1 MRAACGAHRA
11 ATHGRPVSLLA
22 RLADALATRRVATRH
37 LAARANDVGTAR
49 TFRTP
54 HGRAM
59 GSPDSGDGRAASSL
73 EGSAAPR
80 STVAARAASTGP
92 ASGERET
99 HRPSP
104 TNASSSS
111 GMEQSHEEENDFK
124 ALKIPL
130 DPALAVASMLKLEA
144 EGWKFHQLRREV
156 AETLDRAS
164 TNAPTFVAT
173 SLEILLERR
182 ASKARDANAAD
193 PLAHVLLECLA
204 KSKAPR
210 ETVNRP
216 QFDERVTIKHS
227 RFTESRDR
235 AVASK
240 LIARSMRAYADTETE
255 TLTETALEPRA
266 LVRVAE
272 TYGVDVSD
280 LHEACVVCDANRSDD
295 GDLRTNAHKTDADEL
310 IHAYVSSLFAS
321 GAHGP
326 AVHLTTH
333 FLLRRFVSD
342 AVLRQLVANHQFDL
356 AFTLAERSS
365 KATRVELI
373 EICVATNEH
382 AGYRAAW
389 HAARDFRLEDEFPLV
404 KQRYFE
410 STIARMVEKGQSEA
424 ALRYAGDDTQL
435 RHAVVQRLIEAGDAV
450 TAAEYAGRIG
460 LDVSSDGDGVLGAG
474 ALKTLD
480 CFSAENIEAARR
492 ARRDAHLQLPDAV
505 ARAVTFVDD
514 ATGLA
519 AAYEALKN
527 EQVIGLDT
535 EWAADLAVDAEDQ
548 ALGFGTR
555 ARRAGKKRGRRRR
568 RRRAPG
574 ADGEDD
580 AVGSDAVGSDDAS
593 VDEADYITE
602 EGTSKEKETETVK
615 GRATDNASSVVA
627 LLQVASA
634 TNVFLLDFPALL
646 SRCPDVIAPTLGALL
661 SDDTV
666 VKAGFGVAE
675 DLRRL
680 ASLHKEAFGASKDGG
695 PNAGVGPVVDL
706 QHVWAAGTRA
716 ARADA
721 VAGGRVGGRRS
732 PPVSGVDDDES
743 LNERLRGPWS
753 KPEHYRRKH
762 AVGLSAV
769 SLAVLGKPLDK
780 STRMS
785 DWSQRPLTERQVLY
799 AALDAWVLVE
809 LLRVLRLD
817 HAEELDRFA
826 KEVTLKGE

>member
-1 MRAACGAHRA
+1 
-11 ATHGRPVSLLA
+11 
-22 RLADALATRRVATRH
+22 
-37 LAARANDVGTAR
+37 
-49 TFRTP
+49 
-54 HGRAM
+54 
-59 GSPDSGDGRAASSL
+59 
-73 EGSAAPR
+73 
-80 STVAARAASTGP
+80 
-92 ASGERET
+92 
-99 HRPSP
+99 
-104 TNASSSS
+104 
-111 GMEQSHEEENDFK
+111 MEQSHEEENDFK

-182 ASKARDANAAD
+182 ASNARDANAAD

-216 QFDERVTIKHS
+216 QFDTEVTIKHS

-235 AVASK
+235 AVAAA

-255 TLTETALEPRA
+255 TETETALEPRA

-280 LHEACVVCDANRSDD
+280 LHEACVVFDD
-295 GDLRTNAHKTDADEL
+295 DRRDDVDLRTNAHETDADEL

-365 KATRVELI
+365 KATRVQLI
-373 EICVATNEH
+373 KICVATNEH
-382 AGYRAAW
+382 AGFRAAW

-424 ALRYAGDDTQL
+424 ALRYAGDDSTL

-460 LDVSSDGDGVLGAG
+460 LDVSSDGDASLLGAG

-514 ATGLA
+514 AAGLA

-593 VDEADYITE
+593 ADEADTTE
-602 EGTSKEKETETVK
+602 EGTSVKETETVK
-615 GRATDNASSVVA
+615 RT
-627 LLQVASA
+627 
-634 TNVFLLDFPALL
+634 
-646 SRCPDVIAPTLGALL
+646 
-661 SDDTV
+661 
-666 VKAGFGVAE
+666 
-675 DLRRL
+675 
-680 ASLHKEAFGASKDGG
+680 
-695 PNAGVGPVVDL
+695 
-706 QHVWAAGTRA
+706 
-716 ARADA
+716 
-721 VAGGRVGGRRS
+721 
-732 PPVSGVDDDES
+732 
-743 LNERLRGPWS
+743 
-753 KPEHYRRKH
+753 
-762 AVGLSAV
+762 
-769 SLAVLGKPLDK
+769 
-780 STRMS
+780 
-785 DWSQRPLTERQVLY
+785 
-799 AALDAWVLVE
+799 
-809 LLRVLRLD
+809 
-817 HAEELDRFA
+817 
-826 KEVTLKGE
+826 